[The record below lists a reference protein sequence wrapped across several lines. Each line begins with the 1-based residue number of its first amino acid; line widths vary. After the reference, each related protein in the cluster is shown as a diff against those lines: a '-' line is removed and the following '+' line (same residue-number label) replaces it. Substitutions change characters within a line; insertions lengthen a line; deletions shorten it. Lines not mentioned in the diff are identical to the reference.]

1 MQTSSS
7 RKIKTGAFV
16 LVSLLILLVLIFF
29 IGRQQNLFGSNFTV
43 YANFKNI
50 AGLKVGNYV
59 RFGGIDVGTVDNI
72 GVVND
77 TTVRVDL
84 RLKQNI
90 RPFIKTN
97 VVASI
102 GSDGLMGD
110 KLILLGP
117 GSDSAP
123 LVKEG
128 GPIKA
133 MDPADMDKLVA
144 KLNTIADNAAS
155 LTGGLSD
162 MVTKINSGQG
172 SLGRLMSSDKLAK
185 QLETTVSTT
194 KNTVANINQTA
205 SSVKENM
212 DAAKHSIFF
221 RGYFKKKEKKRIAD
235 STANANKNTPDSS
248 SVKKKN

>member
-117 GSDSAP
+117 GSTEAP
-123 LVKEG
+123 VLKEG
-128 GPIKA
+128 GRLNA
-133 MDPADMDKLVA
+133 ADPADIDKLVA
-144 KLNTIADNAAS
+144 KLGTIADNAAS

-162 MVTKINSGQG
+162 LVAKINSGQG
-172 SLGRLMSSDKLAK
+172 SLGRLVSSDKL
-185 QLETTVSTT
+185 
-194 KNTVANINQTA
+194 
-205 SSVKENM
+205 
-212 DAAKHSIFF
+212 
-221 RGYFKKKEKKRIAD
+221 
-235 STANANKNTPDSS
+235 
-248 SVKKKN
+248 

>member
-1 MQTSSS
+1 MSTSAS
-7 RKIKTGAFV
+7 RKLKTGLFVVISLAF
-16 LVSLLILLVLIFF
+16 LLVLIFL
-29 IGRQQNLFGSNFTV
+29 IGRQKNMFGNTFTA

-59 RFGGIDVGTVDNI
+59 RFAGIDVGTVDNI
-72 GVVND
+72 SIVND
-77 TTVRVDL
+77 TTVKVDL
-84 RLKQNI
+84 LLQKSI
-90 RPFIKTN
+90 RPFVKTDM
-97 VVASI
+97 VANI

-117 GSDSAP
+117 GSDSAK

-128 GPIKA
+128 GQIKA

-144 KLNTIADNAAS
+144 KFNTIADNAAS

-162 MVTKINSGQG
+162 MVAKINSGQG

-185 QLETTVSTT
+185 QLESTVSTT
-194 KNTVANINQTA
+194 KQTVANINQTA
-205 SSVKENM
+205 SSVKDNM

-235 STANANKNTPDSS
+235 STAKADKNTPDSS